1 MRQSCFVGCGVSS
14 AAGVVPSRSASL
26 AISVSEGFRLECW
39 RRKGIGPAFIKINAR
54 TINYR
59 SADIE
64 AFLAAR
70 LQPGAS
76 A

>member
-1 MRQSCFVGCGVSS
+1 MPWINSETSKSATRQ
-14 AAGVVPSRSASL
+14 
-26 AISVSEGFRLECW
+26 
-39 RRKGIGPAFIKINAR
+39 GPAFIKINAR

-59 SADIE
+59 PADIE